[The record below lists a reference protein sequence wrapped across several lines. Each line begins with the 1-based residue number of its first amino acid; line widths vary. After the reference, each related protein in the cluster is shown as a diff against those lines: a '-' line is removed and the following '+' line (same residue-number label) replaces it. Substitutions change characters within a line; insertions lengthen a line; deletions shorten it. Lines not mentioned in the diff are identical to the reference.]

1 MAEAQISCES
11 NKQLFASYC
20 HRDQEIVHKIADE
33 LTKVNYKIWI
43 DRDLIEGNM
52 LLPDIQNGIEISHLI
67 ICFISKTYCDSQ
79 NCMNE
84 ITLAYN
90 QKKKILPIML
100 DDYFKVEKK
109 GIKFMISQINS
120 FYAFKQPDTFSPW
133 NNNHFEKLKG
143 TIFQLLSEICPTC
156 SKKIKNEKLGLCPMN
171 SIVKDLN
178 ATTGEKSA
186 DIKSNDIF
194 EGIINIL
201 FKKYHNLI

>member
-1 MAEAQISCES
+1 MGEAERSCETKKHLFVSYSHS
-11 NKQLFASYC
+11 NK
-20 HRDQEIVHKIADE
+20 DIVHRVADE
-33 LTKVNYKIWI
+33 LIKLNYKIWI
-43 DRDLIEGNM
+43 DRDLTEGHM
-52 LLPDIQNGIEISHLI
+52 LFADIQNGIEISHLI

-156 SKKIKNEKLGLCPMN
+156 SKKIKNEKLGLCPIN
-171 SIVKDLN
+171 SNVIYRNKRIGVKS
-178 ATTGEKSA
+178 TGFKS
-186 DIKSNDIF
+186 KDIF
-194 EGIINIL
+194 VNY
-201 FKKYHNLI
+201 FKFLI